1 VRRILIRRRAGADV
15 WDDRGVTD
23 SHASEG
29 ALLDLDVTAIAHG
42 GVFIARHE
50 GRVVFVSD
58 AIPGERVRARLTDP
72 SSGSAG
78 DGADTRS
85 FWRAETVEVLDA
97 SEHRRPH
104 VWPEADVSRAPEQRP
119 GGADLGH
126 IDVAHQRVLKRRVLQ
141 EALDRFAG
149 GGNDAPEVEATGTD
163 ENWRT
168 RVTLHVD
175 DEGRIGP
182 FAARS
187 HRVVPVAAHVLARP
201 AVDAAARELR
211 GLPEGRI
218 ELVEPADGEVR
229 RVLRTEAERL
239 AHGTRGRR
247 GPRRP
252 APETIVE
259 RVGERSFTLDADG
272 FWQIHPAAAGL
283 LDGAV
288 AEMLDGRVDPD
299 AAHLDLYG
307 GVGLFSATL
316 ARLGAR
322 RITTV
327 ESSARATRH
336 AAANLRDLGVQAVTA
351 RVDRFLRGGGEATG
365 GVAGGAVILD
375 PPRSG
380 AGRAVVEDVAALD
393 PAAIAYVACDPVALS
408 RDLATFRGLG
418 FEPRALRAFDLFPHS
433 HHLETVALLTR

>member
-1 VRRILIRRRAGADV
+1 M
-15 WDDRGVTD
+15 TD

-72 SSGSAG
+72 PAG
-78 DGADTRS
+78 AGTDGADARS

-97 SEHRRPH
+97 SAHRRPH

-126 IDVAHQRVLKRRVLQ
+126 IDIDHQRVLKRRVLQ

-149 GGNDAPEVEATGTD
+149 GGIDAPEVEGTGTD

-175 DEGRIGP
+175 GQGRIGP

-187 HRVVPVAAHVLARP
+187 HRVVPVAEHVLARP
-201 AVDAAARELR
+201 AIDAAARELR

-229 RVLRTEAERL
+229 RVLRTEAERV
-239 AHGTRGRR
+239 AHGARRRR

-288 AEMLDGRVDPD
+288 AELLDGRVDPD

-327 ESSARATRH
+327 ESSPRATRH

-351 RVDRFLRGGGEATG
+351 RVDRFLRTDDAATWG
-365 GVAGGAVILD
+365 AAGGAVILD

-393 PAAIAYVACDPVALS
+393 PAAIAYVACDPVALA

-418 FEPRALRAFDLFPHS
+418 FEPRVLRAFDLFPHS

>member
-1 VRRILIRRRAGADV
+1 M
-15 WDDRGVTD
+15 TD
-23 SHASEG
+23 PSTGSGTAASEG

-72 SSGSAG
+72 SSGSG
-78 DGADTRS
+78 TADSRS
-85 FWRAETVEVLDA
+85 FWRAETIEVLEP

-104 VWPEADVSRAPEQRP
+104 VWAEADVSRAPEQRP

-126 IDVAHQRVLKRRVLQ
+126 IAIAHQRVLKRQVLQ

-149 GGNDAPEVEATGTD
+149 GGIEAPEVAGTGTD

-175 DEGRIGP
+175 DQGRVGP

-187 HRVVPVAAHVLARP
+187 HRVVPVAEHVLARP
-201 AVDAAARELR
+201 AIDAAARELR
-211 GLPEGRI
+211 GLPEGRV
-218 ELVEPADGEVR
+218 ELIEPADGEVR
-229 RVLRTEAERL
+229 RVLRTEVERV
-239 AHGTRGRR
+239 AHGRRGRR

-272 FWQIHPAAAGL
+272 FWQIHPAAAAL

-288 AEMLDGRVDPD
+288 AELLAGHVDPD
-299 AAHLDLYG
+299 SAHLDLYG

-316 ARLGAR
+316 ARLGAH

-327 ESSARATRH
+327 ESSPRATRH

-351 RVDRFLRGGGEATG
+351 RVDRFLRAGDAGPQ

-393 PAAIAYVACDPVALS
+393 PAAIAYVACDPVALA
-408 RDLATFRGLG
+408 RDLATFRALG